1 MQKGFHEF
9 VMLQKSNAQY
19 LGVTAKKD
27 TNGIGD
33 NVQVYVIWIQFKTM
47 LIP

>member
-19 LGVTAKKD
+19 LGVTAKQD

-33 NVQVYVIWIQFKTM
+33 NEQICVI
-47 LIP
+47 